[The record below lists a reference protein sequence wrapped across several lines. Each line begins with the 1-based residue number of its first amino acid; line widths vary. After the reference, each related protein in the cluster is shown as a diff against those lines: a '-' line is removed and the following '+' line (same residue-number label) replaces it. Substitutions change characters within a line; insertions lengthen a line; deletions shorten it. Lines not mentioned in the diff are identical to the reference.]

1 MKKQKRESD
10 NLKKL
15 TPERQKIRAWK
26 IWPKLARYAFCRLS
40 RHIGRCMWAAYLH
53 RSERARSVGHISH
66 GSGGAG
72 ASTGAP
78 LAAACGSVADRRL
91 AEINALRRN
100 PLGAGGRRR
109 VRRSAGRLLAAAVAW
124 VGAAQSVAP
133 LGCAH
138 PAAARVRRCGAAHPL
153 DPPTAAAA
161 AAPPARPSQPDCAV
175 HKCWRDRDWHA
186 RSLFRFTNQRPHA
199 VHLNTIPVCAQRV
212 LRAIHLRVC
221 EHRFEHFER
230 TRMYLCGARESGRH
244 RAADCERAFHLHMCV
259 RVCCGAHQMTPVI
272 YAHFK
277 SSNKPFCMG
286 FFLCLRG
293 AK

>member
-40 RHIGRCMWAAYLH
+40 RLIGRCMWAAYLH

-109 VRRSAGRLLAAAVAW
+109 VRRSAGRLLAAAVAC

-133 LGCAH
+133 LGCAGLRA
-138 PAAARVRRCGAAHPL
+138 PSGGPSAALRRR
-153 DPPTAAAA
+153 PPTRPTHRGGGRGTSCAPIAAWLRRSQMLKGPRLTRAFVISFYQP
-161 AAPPARPSQPDCAV
+161 APACRAFKYDPGVRTAGTASN
-175 HKCWRDRDWHA
+175 
-186 RSLFRFTNQRPHA
+186 SFTCVWAPFWTFWTHSH
-199 VHLNTIPVCAQRV
+199 VFVWSK
-212 LRAIHLRVC
+212 
-221 EHRFEHFER
+221 
-230 TRMYLCGARESGRH
+230 REWEAYW
-244 RAADCERAFHLHMCV
+244 AADCERAFHLHMCV

-277 SSNKPFCMG
+277 S
-286 FFLCLRG
+286 
-293 AK
+293 